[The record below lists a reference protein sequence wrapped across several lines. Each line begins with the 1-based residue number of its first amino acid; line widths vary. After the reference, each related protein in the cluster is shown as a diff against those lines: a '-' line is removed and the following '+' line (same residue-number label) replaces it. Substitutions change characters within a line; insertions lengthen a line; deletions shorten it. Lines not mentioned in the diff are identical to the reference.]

1 MHYVRRLGHTAGEKL
16 IRRLMRSMNLLAIYP
31 KPRLSQKHPEH
42 RIYPYL
48 LRGVEIIRANQV
60 WATDITYIQLARGF
74 CYLVAI
80 MDWFSRYVLAW
91 RLSNTLDASFCVEC
105 LEEAL
110 RYGRPDIFNNDQGI
124 QFTSINFTQK
134 LLDAKIRISMDGRG
148 RVFDNI
154 FIERLW
160 RTVKYGNIYVQEY
173 PTMIDAHHGLGKYF
187 NVYNTERLHQ
197 SLEYQTPWEVYSGIK
212 FYPPT
217 RESSLILPA
226 WFSGVSQAGLHW
238 DRRVERRL
246 EGIFFKKFRNFYE
259 KKQIGEAGILKN
271 FSTLNSLN
279 FGLDKGSIS
288 NLLRWI
294 GKYMGREKP
303 VENDYRDSI
312 SALNKYGK
320 EDLIKEGVK

>member
-1 MHYVRRLGHTAGEKL
+1 LFIDKKDQELSVRQQCALLGFNRSNLYYRHREKDIEREHRLRKAIDEQFMKDPCGVIKMSYYLSRLGHTAGEKL

-31 KPRLSQKHPEH
+31 KPKLSQKHPEN

-74 CYLVAI
+74 CYLVAV

-105 LEEAL
+105 LEEAFD
-110 RYGRPDIFNNDQGI
+110 YGKPEIFNNDQGT
-124 QFTSINFTQK
+124 QFTSKEFTQR
-134 LLDAKIRISMDGRG
+134 LLDKNIRISMDGRG

-173 PTMIDAHHGLGKYF
+173 PTMIAARNGLREYF

-197 SLEYQTPWEVYSGIK
+197 SLGYQTPWEVYSGLK
-212 FYPPT
+212 FCPPD

-226 WFSGVSQAGLHW
+226 GFSDVSQAG
-238 DRRVERRL
+238 
-246 EGIFFKKFRNFYE
+246 
-259 KKQIGEAGILKN
+259 
-271 FSTLNSLN
+271 SS
-279 FGLDKGSIS
+279 
-288 NLLRWI
+288 
-294 GKYMGREKP
+294 
-303 VENDYRDSI
+303 
-312 SALNKYGK
+312 
-320 EDLIKEGVK
+320 